1 MAFFIERG
9 VNGQP
14 LKAKPDKQMIL
25 SEFGL
30 MKQDRPERKEDA
42 AAYKIA
48 KKAAQN
54 RNGVNQTI
62 LASYSSNPEE
72 FLQRDNKRRGR
83 QQ

>member
-14 LKAKPDKQMIL
+14 LKAKSDKQMIL
-25 SEFGL
+25 SGFGL
-30 MKQDRPERKEDA
+30 VKQAAPERKESE

-54 RNGVNQTI
+54 RNSANQNI
-62 LASYSSNPEE
+62 LASYSNNPEE
-72 FLQRDNKRRGR
+72 FLQRANRRRER
-83 QQ
+83 Q